1 MSTRADSLNQIEHE
15 VNALIRRIRRVI
27 GDRARAL
34 HPDLQPATY
43 LLLAHIAE
51 RGPVRSARVVEAF
64 GIDKGAVSRQV
75 HHLMELGLVERA
87 PDPADGRASLLS
99 VTDAARERLAEVQ
112 RQRLE
117 RFEERLGSWSD
128 SDLRSFADAL
138 ARYNASLEEPVS
150 QTAVSG
156 ASVPSAD

>member
-1 MSTRADSLNQIEHE
+1 MTERGDSLHQIEHE

-27 GDRARAL
+27 RDQARAL

-51 RGPVRSARVVEAF
+51 SGPVRSARVVEAF

-75 HHLMELGLVERA
+75 QHLTELGLVQRE
-87 PDPADGRASLLS
+87 PDPADGRAALLS
-99 VTDAARERLAEVQ
+99 ITDEARGRLVEV
-112 RQRLE
+112 RRD
-117 RFEERLGSWSD
+117 RIAVFEERLGGWD
-128 SDLRSFADAL
+128 DADLRSFADAL
-138 ARYNASLEEPVS
+138 SRYNASLDEPVS

-156 ASVPSAD
+156 ASVPAGD

>member
-1 MSTRADSLNQIEHE
+1 VSARADSLNQIEHE
-15 VNALIRRIRRVI
+15 VTALIRRIRRVI

-43 LLLAHIAE
+43 LLLTHIAD

-75 HHLMELGLVERA
+75 QHLAELGLVERT
-87 PDPADGRASLLS
+87 PDPADGRAALLS
-99 VTDAARERLAEVQ
+99 VTAAARERLADVQ
-112 RQRLE
+112 RERLA
-117 RFEERLGSWSD
+117 RFEARLGGWSD
-128 SDLRSFADAL
+128 AELRSFADAL
-138 ARYNASLEEPVS
+138 ARYNSSLEEPVS

-156 ASVPSAD
+156 ASVPCSD